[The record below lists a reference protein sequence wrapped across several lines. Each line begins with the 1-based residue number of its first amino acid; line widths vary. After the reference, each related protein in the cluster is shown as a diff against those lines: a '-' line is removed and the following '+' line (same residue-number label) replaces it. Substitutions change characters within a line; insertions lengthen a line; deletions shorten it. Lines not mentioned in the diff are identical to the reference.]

1 MLILHTIPVLT
12 LSGPQRG
19 TAELCGRLI
28 RRGFPCAALSLS
40 GDGPGRVYY
49 EDHGVPIHTIDGQ
62 GMSRP
67 LLGLK
72 IARLARKLGATALHG
87 HPDRVPLWVARL
99 LTGLPTF
106 MTLHRYGFDGAVI
119 RRVMKLT
126 SLFISGYVGVSRR
139 VCDYLIEEDGIH
151 PSRVFLI
158 PNGLDLERFH
168 PGAISREAARRQFN
182 IAQGRKVI
190 GYVGRLGHR
199 KGLHHLIR
207 ATAEIDGLLCLL
219 AGGGYFE
226 PELRQLAQSLGLG
239 EDRVRFV
246 GRVSDPRPVYAA
258 CDIAVTMGR
267 GESFNRG
274 FAEPLALG
282 VPAVALG
289 QGGVPEVIPP
299 DCYELLIREY
309 STAALVDK
317 LHRLFNNPEQTE
329 RLTRRA
335 GDYIRESF
343 NLEQMANAS
352 ERLYRRTL
360 IEGKRPSPP
369 WRGRKAP
376 RLSGAHD
383 PRHSP
388 AWLPEE
394 QALTTRDLG
403 QDPHNLP
410 A

>member
-28 RRGFPCAALSLS
+28 RRGFPCAALSLT

-49 EDHGVPIHTIDGQ
+49 ENHGVPIHTIDGKS
-62 GMSRP
+62 MNR
-67 LLGLK
+67 LRLGAE
-72 IARLARKLGATALHG
+72 IARLAKKLGATALHG
-87 HPDRVPLWVARL
+87 HPDRVPLWIARL

-106 MTLHRYGFDGAVI
+106 MTLHRYGFDGRINRA
-119 RRVMKLT
+119 VMKLT
-126 SLFISGYVGVSRR
+126 SMFISGYAGVSRQ
-139 VCDYLIEEDGIH
+139 VCDYLIEVDRIH

-158 PNGLDLERFH
+158 PNGLDFEQFH
-168 PGAISREAARRQFN
+168 PGAVSREAARRQLN
-182 IAQGRKVI
+182 IAPERKVI

-207 ATAEIDGLLCLL
+207 ATAERDDLLCLL

-226 PELRQLAQSLGLG
+226 PELRQMASSLGLG
-239 EDRVRFV
+239 EDRLRFL

-258 CDIAVTMGR
+258 CDIAVSMGR

-289 QGGVPEVIPP
+289 QGGVPEVVPP
-299 DCYELLIREY
+299 SCYGLLIREY

-317 LHRLFNNPEQTE
+317 LDYLFDNRKVAAKLTE
-329 RLTRRA
+329 RA
-335 GDYIRESF
+335 GEYLRQQFS
-343 NLEQMANAS
+343 LEQMAAAS

-360 IEGKRPSPP
+360 VEGKRPSPP

-376 RLSGAHD
+376 RLKGVHN
-383 PRHSP
+383 PWHSA

-394 QALTTRDLG
+394 QSLTTRDLG
-403 QDPHNLP
+403 QDPHNL
-410 A
+410 